1 MALTIEYE
9 RPWVAEYQEQAIFCE
24 ERYGVVEATT
34 KSGKT
39 HGCIL
44 WLFEQACMGGPG
56 QYYWWVAPVYT
67 QAEIAYGRL
76 KRALPEQI
84 YHAVDSRRTLTLI
97 NGAVIVFKSGE
108 DPDRLYGEDVYAA
121 VIDEASRLREE
132 SWHAVRSTLTAT
144 RGKLRIIGNVRGR
157 KNWAYKLARR
167 AESGAPN
174 MHYAKITA
182 WDAVKAGI
190 LEEDEIEDAQEQ
202 LPEQVFKELYL
213 AEPSDDGGNP
223 FGLGAIEA
231 CATGWGE
238 GPAYIWAW
246 DLAKSLDWTVGTAL
260 NERGQVCAVERW
272 NKTALP
278 PGATGDYWDYT
289 EKRIVELTNGAPALV
304 ESNGLGDPVL
314 EGIQRRAKDFR
325 GEENFLGFQ
334 TSSTSKQ
341 QILEGLAV
349 AIQQRQTKF
358 PPEVDASG
366 NKVPLKS
373 ELEEFEYE
381 ITRTGMKYSAPE
393 GLHDDCVMSLAMAWA
408 LYDALPAPTGLV
420 IYEDR
425 VAISSF

>member
-1 MALTIEYE
+1 MGLTVNYE
-9 RPWVAEYQEQAIFCE
+9 RPWVADYQKDAIFCE

-44 WLFEQACMGGPG
+44 WIFEEAAQGGPG
-56 QYYWWVAPVYT
+56 MFYWWVAPVYT

-76 KRALPEQI
+76 KRALPDAL
-84 YHAVDSRRTLTLI
+84 YHAVDSKRTLHLI
-97 NGAVIVFKSGE
+97 NGATIVFKSGE

-144 RGKLRIIGNVRGR
+144 RGKIRIIGNVRGR
-157 KNWAYKLARR
+157 RNWAYKLARR

-190 LEEDEIEDAQEQ
+190 LEDEEIEDAQNQ

-213 AEPSDDGGNP
+213 AEPSEDGGNP
-223 FGLGAIEA
+223 FGLNSIET

-238 GPAYIWAW
+238 GPPHVWSW
-246 DLAKSLDWTVGTAL
+246 DLAKSVDWTAGIAL
-260 NERGQVCAVERW
+260 NEAGQVCQIERW
-272 NKTALP
+272 NKTMLP
-278 PGATGDYWDYT
+278 PGQTGDYWEIT
-289 EKRIVELTNGAPALV
+289 EKLIVELTDGAPALI
-304 ESNGLGDPVL
+304 ESNGLGDPVV
-314 EGIQRRAKDFR
+314 EGIQRRAREER
-325 GEENFLGFQ
+325 GEENFLPWF

-341 QILEGLAV
+341 QLMEGLAV
-349 AIQQRQTKF
+349 AIQQHLTKF
-358 PPEVDASG
+358 PPDSV
-366 NKVPLKS
+366 LRT
-373 ELEEFEYE
+373 ELDEFEYE
-381 ITRTGMKYSAPE
+381 ITRKGMKYSAPE
-393 GLHDDCVMSLAMAWA
+393 GLHDDTVMAFAMAWA
-408 LYDALPAPTGLV
+408 LYDAIPTPIGLV

>member
-1 MALTIEYE
+1 MGLTIEYQ
-9 RPWVAEYQEQAIFCE
+9 RPWIAEYQQDAIFCE

-44 WLFEQACMGGPG
+44 WLFEEAAAGSTGMF
-56 QYYWWVAPVYT
+56 YWWIAPVYT

-76 KRALPEQI
+76 KRALPAEL
-84 YHAVDSRRTLTLI
+84 YHAVDSKRTLHLI
-97 NGAVIVFKSGE
+97 NGATIVFKSGE

-144 RGKLRIIGNVRGR
+144 RGKIRIIGNVRGR
-157 KNWAYKLARR
+157 RNWAYKLARR

-190 LEEDEIEDAQEQ
+190 LEDEEIEDAQNQ

-213 AEPSDDGGNP
+213 AEPSEDGGNP
-223 FGLGAIEA
+223 FGLNSIET

-238 GPAYIWAW
+238 GPPHVWAW
-246 DLAKSLDWTVGTAL
+246 DLAKSVDWTAGIAL
-260 NERGQVCAVERW
+260 NEAGQVCQIERW
-272 NKTALP
+272 NKTMLP
-278 PGATGDYWDYT
+278 PGQVGDYWEIT
-289 EKRIVELTNGAPALV
+289 EKLIVELTDGAPALI
-304 ESNGLGDPVL
+304 ESNGVGDPVV
-314 EGIQRRAKDFR
+314 EGIQRRAREDR
-325 GEENFLGFQ
+325 GEENFLPWI
-334 TSSTSKQ
+334 TSATNKQ
-341 QILEGLAV
+341 QLMEGLAV
-349 AIQQRQTKF
+349 AIQQHLTKF
-358 PPEVDASG
+358 PPESV
-366 NKVPLKS
+366 LRT
-373 ELEEFEYE
+373 ELDEFEYN

-393 GLHDDCVMSLAMAWA
+393 GLHDDTVMAMAMAWA
-408 LYDALPAPTGLV
+408 LYDAIPTPIGLV

-425 VAISSF
+425 VAISSY

>member
-1 MALTIEYE
+1 MGLTIEYQ
-9 RPWVAEYQEQAIFCE
+9 RPWIADYQQDAIFCE

-44 WLFEQACMGGPG
+44 WLFEEAASGGPG
-56 QYYWWVAPVYT
+56 MFYWWVAPVYT

-76 KRALPEQI
+76 KRALPAEL
-84 YHAVDSRRTLTLI
+84 YHAVDSKRTLHLI
-97 NGAVIVFKSGE
+97 NGATIVFKSGE

-144 RGKLRIIGNVRGR
+144 RGKIRIIGNVRGR
-157 KNWAYKLARR
+157 RNWAYKLARR

-190 LEEDEIEDAQEQ
+190 LEDEEIEDAQNQ

-213 AEPSDDGGNP
+213 AEPSEDGGNP
-223 FGLGAIEA
+223 FGLNSIET

-238 GPAYIWAW
+238 GPPHVWSW
-246 DLAKSLDWTVGTAL
+246 DLAKSVDWTAGIAL
-260 NERGQVCAVERW
+260 NEAGQVCQIERW
-272 NKTALP
+272 NKTMLP
-278 PGATGDYWDYT
+278 PGQVGDYWEIT
-289 EKRIVELTNGAPALV
+289 EKLIVELTDGAPALV
-304 ESNGLGDPVL
+304 ESNGVGDPVV
-314 EGIQRRAKDFR
+314 EGIQRRAREER
-325 GEENFLGFQ
+325 GEENFLPWI
-334 TSSTSKQ
+334 TSATNKQ
-341 QILEGLAV
+341 QLMEGLAV
-349 AIQQRQTKF
+349 AIQQHLTKF
-358 PPEVDASG
+358 PPESV
-366 NKVPLKS
+366 LRT
-373 ELEEFEYE
+373 ELDEFEYN

-393 GLHDDCVMSLAMAWA
+393 GLHDDTVMALAMAWA
-408 LYDALPAPTGLV
+408 LYDAIPTPIGLV